1 MLMGINVFLIFYD
14 MLFLLI
20 NLYCRGCFTSFL
32 RSERALDVTFSIELT
47 VKTGLFNFIK
57 EFCQLCPEGLLN
69 LVNAT
74 DMY

>member
-1 MLMGINVFLIFYD
+1 MI
-14 MLFLLI
+14 
-20 NLYCRGCFTSFL
+20 L